1 MSTVPQARVVIVD
14 GIPMSGLLAEVGAQ
28 TAPKAVIVALHGGA
42 TTAAYFD
49 CPGHPGL
56 SLLRSAP
63 DHGFTVLAL
72 DRPGFGSSALYGDEF
87 DSTPR
92 RIEMTY
98 HAVDAILGPRDR
110 GAGVFVLA
118 HSNGSELA
126 LRMAADDRGRDLLGL
141 EFSGTGL
148 HQQDAAAAVL
158 ATASRENIPTG
169 LRELLW
175 EPADLYPPGVS
186 RSVRIRGGPVSPGYE
201 GDLVS
206 NWRRDLPDLAA
217 RIGGEEFAI
226 ILPHTPLTG
235 GIAVAQSICKSI
247 TTKEL
252 KRKSTGETFGIISVS
267 IGVATLHKATDD
279 AHAFIERADKAL
291 YRAKSTG
298 RNRVIAEN

>member
-217 RIGGEEFAI
+217 RIGIPVRYTLGEHERVWATGPSAVAEVADLFTASPRFVANDQRDAGHNLSLGHSAPDYHRGVYEFADECI
-226 ILPHTPLTG
+226 SSTTDLT
-235 GIAVAQSICKSI
+235 
-247 TTKEL
+247 TE
-252 KRKSTGETFGIISVS
+252 
-267 IGVATLHKATDD
+267 
-279 AHAFIERADKAL
+279 
-291 YRAKSTG
+291 AK
-298 RNRVIAEN
+298 